1 MYLLSYI
8 KECLRS
14 LLSLKCISL
23 IFVISRREIT
33 FEDVATFGGLLLSKG
48 RYFRG
53 GGGGCYFGKFM
64 VLYKKLSQS
73 GQYKNS
79 ECKHC
84 FFLFFSPSPPPTY
97 FFPFPVLM

>member
-53 GGGGCYFGKFM
+53 GGGVVTLGSLWYCT
-64 VLYKKLSQS
+64 
-73 GQYKNS
+73 KNCLKVVNIKTPS
-79 ECKHC
+79 ANIAFFCSSPLLLPLHI
-84 FFLFFSPSPPPTY
+84 FFLFLF
-97 FFPFPVLM
+97 

>member
-53 GGGGCYFGKFM
+53 GGGLLLWEVYGIVQKT
-64 VLYKKLSQS
+64 VSKWSI
-73 GQYKNS
+73 
-79 ECKHC
+79 
-84 FFLFFSPSPPPTY
+84 
-97 FFPFPVLM
+97 